1 MKKLNTTKIAAVAVI
16 AAVLFGFTACEI
28 SADDSSNLA
37 LAVLLGQKSGGTADT
52 PEQPEQPE
60 QPENPEQPEQP
71 ATGGRIAKAAIVIGE
86 TTFDKT
92 A

>member
-1 MKKLNTTKIAAVAVI
+1 M
-16 AAVLFGFTACEI
+16 
-28 SADDSSNLA
+28 
-37 LAVLLGQKSGGTADT
+37 LGQKSGGTADT